1 MTSLKDLRRPS
12 LAGGNGAKR
21 VYETGPGHGKC
32 GPEGR
37 EVMEGFLGS
46 QGALDGAREK
56 HGGGGCYVDPAIK
69 RRLLAELTALAD
81 PSRSASG
88 SDR

>member
-1 MTSLKDLRRPS
+1 
-12 LAGGNGAKR
+12 
-21 VYETGPGHGKC
+21 
-32 GPEGR
+32 
-37 EVMEGFLGS
+37 MEGFLGS